1 MPGRVDGKVALIVGG
16 GQSPG
21 EGLGNGRATAIL
33 LAREGARVVVADRL
47 LESAQET
54 VELITGEGLEASAID
69 VDATSEASVEAMI
82 KAAVARYGQ
91 LDILHNNVGA
101 SIALGDAPA
110 DKLTEEA
117 YDRSFAVNLKS
128 AWLASKHA
136 LPVMRERS
144 TGSIVSISSLAALEA
159 YPLLGYKTMK
169 AALITMT
176 QSLAAG
182 NARYG
187 IRVNVILPGLM
198 NTPMAIENRIR
209 PDFSREQVV
218 AAREKRVPLRHK
230 MGTAWDV
237 AYAALFLHSD
247 EAQFISGASLVVDGA
262 AAASFGSY
270 D

>member
-1 MPGRVDGKVALIVGG
+1 MAGRVDGKVALIVGG

-21 EGLGNGRATAIL
+21 EGLGNGRATSLL
-33 LAREGARVVVADRL
+33 LAREGARVVVADRS
-47 LESAQET
+47 LESAEET
-54 VELITGEGLEASAID
+54 VRLIRDEGFQANALA
-69 VDATSEASVEAMI
+69 VDATAEDSVQAMI
-82 KAAVARYGQ
+82 GTALERSNGQ

-110 DKLTEEA
+110 DRLTVEA

-136 LPVMRERS
+136 LPALRERG
-144 TGSIVSISSLAALEA
+144 GSIVSISSLAALEA

-169 AALITMT
+169 FALISLT
-176 QSLAAG
+176 QSLAAQ

-187 IRVNVILPGLM
+187 VRVNVILPGLM
-198 NTPMAIENRIR
+198 NTPMAIENRITETT
-209 PDFSREQVV
+209 SRSQVIE
-218 AAREKRVPLRHK
+218 AREKRVPLRHK

-262 AAASFGSY
+262 ASASFGAY
-270 D
+270 A

>member
-1 MPGRVDGKVALIVGG
+1 MQGRVSGKVALVVGG

-21 EGLGNGRATAIL
+21 EGLGNGRATSIL
-33 LAREGARVVVADRL
+33 LAREGARVVVADRSL
-47 LESAQET
+47 DSAQET
-54 VELITGEGLEASAID
+54 ARIILDEGGTASACE
-69 VDATSEASVEAMI
+69 VDAIAEDSVQAMI
-82 KAAVARYGQ
+82 AIALERYGQ

-110 DKLTEEA
+110 DRLTEEA

-136 LPVMRERS
+136 LPALRERG
-144 TGSIVSISSLAALEA
+144 GSIVNISSLAALEA

-169 AALITMT
+169 AALITLT

-182 NARYG
+182 NARFG
-187 IRVNVILPGLM
+187 VRVNVILPGLM
-198 NTPMAIENRIR
+198 NTPMAIENRITAEM
-209 PDFSREQVV
+209 SREQVI

-230 MGTAWDV
+230 MGSAWDV

-262 AAASFGSY
+262 ASASFGSY

>member
-1 MPGRVDGKVALIVGG
+1 MPGRVEGKVALIVGG

-21 EGLGNGRATAIL
+21 EGLGNGRATSIL
-33 LAREGARVVVADRL
+33 LAREGAGVVVADRSL
-47 LESAQET
+47 ASAQET
-54 VELITGEGLEASAID
+54 VDMILAEGGTASA
-69 VDATSEASVEAMI
+69 VECDATSEASVRAMVAAMI
-82 KAAVARYGQ
+82 ERHGQ

-110 DKLTEEA
+110 DRLTEEA

-136 LPVMRERS
+136 LPALRERG
-144 TGSIVSISSLAALEA
+144 GSIVNISSLAALEA

-169 AALITMT
+169 AALISMT
-176 QSLAAG
+176 QSLAAS

-187 IRVNVILPGLM
+187 VRVNVILPGLM
-198 NTPMAIENRIR
+198 NTPMAIENRITAETT
-209 PDFSREQVV
+209 REQVI
-218 AAREKRVPLRHK
+218 AARERRVPLRRK

-247 EAQFISGASLVVDGA
+247 EAGFISGASLLVDGA